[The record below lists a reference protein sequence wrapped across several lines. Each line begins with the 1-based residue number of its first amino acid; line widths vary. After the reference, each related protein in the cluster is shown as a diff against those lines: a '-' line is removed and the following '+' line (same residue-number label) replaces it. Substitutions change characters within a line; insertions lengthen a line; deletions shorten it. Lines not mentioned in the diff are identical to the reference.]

1 MNLAPGSSLGPYTI
15 LERIG
20 RGGMATIYKAYQP
33 TLERYVAIK
42 VLPDHLADDPGFRQ
56 RFHREAVAVGR
67 LRHPNI
73 LTIYDHGEQDGQ
85 TYIVSEFIDGGT
97 LHDLLGKPLPTSE
110 VVSLLAPVASA
121 IDYAHSMGVV
131 HRDVKPTNILIGK
144 NREPVLSDFGLARM
158 MESTERLTVSGMIMG
173 TPEYMAPEQCEGDE
187 PRAAADIYSLGVVA
201 YEMLTGR
208 VPFSAA
214 TPAAVIIAQIQS
226 PLPLPRSINPD
237 LPPRVEEA
245 LLRVLAKS
253 PEVRFATA
261 TELVDAIRA
270 AAEPV
275 VSAAPPAAVSVL
287 VSRVG
292 QTHVGRRPL
301 PPRLLPI
308 ALVAILLVA
317 LAGGAYAINRAQ
329 NHVPRNPAVAARSP
343 SPAASPT
350 PSPLPTPLHAIPAKG
365 SLIWQAAL
373 DGTTADVQ
381 LPRVVLMGAGSD
393 SAIKLASGYMEFN
406 AFKPGASTGYDLQM
420 RSVKDFVGEV
430 DVAFQPGSDVHMWW
444 GLTLDPATGAGYA
457 VYVDA
462 AYERMRILHQL
473 NSTPPDF
480 VSADVP
486 IPGLAK
492 GTPMTIAVVLNG
504 QHVQLY
510 LNEQRVLDFN
520 ATFAMGARNGQ
531 IFINGGSGGW
541 FRVTGIRYYAL
552 PAST

>member
-1 MNLAPGSSLGPYTI
+1 VKLEPGSPLGPYTI

-33 TLERYVAIK
+33 ALERNVAIK
-42 VLPDHLADDPGFRQ
+42 VLPDHLADEPGFRQ
-56 RFHREAVAVGR
+56 RFHQEAVAVGR

-97 LHDLLGKPLPTSE
+97 LHDRLGKPLPTTE
-110 VVSLLAPVASA
+110 VLRLLAPVASA
-121 IDYAHSMGVV
+121 LDYAHTMGVV

-144 NREPVLSDFGLARM
+144 NGEPVLSDFGLARM
-158 MESTERLTVSGMIMG
+158 MESKERLTVSGMILG

-245 LLRVLAKS
+245 LLRVLAKA

-261 TELVDAIRA
+261 TEMVDAIRA
-270 AAEPV
+270 AAKPV
-275 VSAAPPAAVSVL
+275 ESAAPAAMTVATSRPA
-287 VSRVG
+287 
-292 QTHVGRRPL
+292 QTRERRRL
-301 PPRLLPI
+301 APPRLLTTL
-308 ALVAILLVA
+308 LVAILVLT
-317 LAGGAYAINRAQ
+317 LAGGAYAFNQANNRGGGNLA
-329 NHVPRNPAVAARSP
+329 AAARTP
-343 SPAASPT
+343 SPAASPS
-350 PSPLPTPLHAIPAKG
+350 PSPLSPPLHAIPAKG
-365 SLIWQAAL
+365 PLIWQAAL
-373 DGTTADVQ
+373 DGTTVDVQ
-381 LPRVVLMGAGSD
+381 EPRVVQIGAASD
-393 SAIKLASGYMEFN
+393 SAIKLAMGYMEFD
-406 AFKPGASTGYDLQM
+406 ALKPDASTGYNLQM
-420 RSVKDFVGEV
+420 RRVKDFVGEI

-444 GLTLDPATGAGYA
+444 GLTLDPATGAAYA

-462 AYERMRILHQL
+462 GNESMRILHQL
-473 NSTPPDF
+473 NSAQPDF

-486 IPGLAK
+486 IPGLTK

-541 FRVTGIRYYAL
+541 FRVTGIRYYNL
-552 PAST
+552 PASS